1 MICRANL
8 FIIGLVFRVTPVS
21 PIAEIDA
28 DDEVLHLIGEPDF
41 RDVRLRWEYG
51 KGDEERPKL
60 LAFQIHYCE
69 LQAWGQ
75 YRCRTKVIDNL
86 EEEKLTKITTDPSTT
101 TVQSPKRVTTTSPS
115 SMSTAEPVSGRHGR
129 VYSTRIT
136 GLRMATTYSFEVR
149 PVRRDA
155 RDLADPHSIGSKII
169 IVPTKGFSARATQ
182 CLPHASEVEVST
194 GPYFGGR
201 IAVEA
206 VDGGPERCSLQ
217 GNPNSA
223 QDAYIL
229 RIHHDECGSE
239 VNETTVATYVIVQE
253 NLPILTHSTRRFLVL
268 CTYKPETLTVRAGIN
283 LPKANPGDVLHHI
296 KHHSG
301 YAEPYDNQDL
311 DYNELQPAR
320 LEARKEEMQQS
331 VFGEISLVMFL
342 VVAAFGGIALL
353 IWKMVPQVDR
363 DNLSIATVSSL
374 SRSSIFGRRNRDR
387 FSDQSSVY
395 SITLSEKDEGI
406 AKKPNDGDNT
416 SEA

>member
-1 MICRANL
+1 MFWRTHL
-8 FIIGLVFRVTPVS
+8 YLIGIFFQFSFVS

-28 DDEVLHLIGEPDF
+28 NEEVLHLIGEPDF

-51 KGDEERPKL
+51 KPDEEDRPKV
-60 LAFQIHYCE
+60 LAFQVHYCE

-75 YRCRTKVIDNL
+75 YRCRTKVIDTA
-86 EEEKLTKITTDPSTT
+86 EDEKATKPSTSST
-101 TVQSPKRVTTTSPS
+101 EAAPTTTTSQPS
-115 SMSTAEPVSGRHGR
+115 AVRRGRM
-129 VYSTRIT
+129 YSTRIV

-155 RDLADPHSIGSKII
+155 RDLADPQSISSKII

-194 GPYFGGR
+194 GPFFGGR

-206 VDGGPERCSLQ
+206 ADGGPERCSIQ

-239 VNETTVATYVIVQE
+239 VNDTTVATYVIVQE

-283 LPKANPGDVLHHI
+283 LPKSNPGDVLHQH
-296 KHHSG
+296 KPSSG
-301 YAEPYDNQDL
+301 SVEPYENQDM

-320 LEARKEEMQQS
+320 LEARKEEPQQS
-331 VFGEISLVMFL
+331 AFGEVTLVMFL
-342 VVAAFGGIALL
+342 VVAAFGGVALL
-353 IWKMVPQVDR
+353 IWKVVPQADR
-363 DNLSIATVSSL
+363 DNISIATVSSL
-374 SRSSIFGRRNRDR
+374 TRSGFFSRRNKDR
-387 FSDQSSVY
+387 FSDRSSVY
-395 SITLSEKDEGI
+395 SISLSEKDEG
-406 AKKPNDGDNT
+406 APKKPNDGDNT

>member
-1 MICRANL
+1 MFWRFLI
-8 FIIGLVFRVTPVS
+8 VFGVILQTMFVS
-21 PIAEIDA
+21 PISEGDS
-28 DDEVLHLIGEPDF
+28 DDEVLHLIGDPDF

-51 KGDEERPKL
+51 LAEEDPKKVI
-60 LAFQIHYCE
+60 AFQIHYCE

-75 YRCRTKVIDNL
+75 YRCRSKVVDNF
-86 EEEKLTKITTDPSTT
+86 EEERSGRALESTT
-101 TVQSPKRVTTTSPS
+101 TAKTPVVGRRGRLY
-115 SMSTAEPVSGRHGR
+115 TA
-129 VYSTRIT
+129 YIT

-155 RDLADPHSIGSKII
+155 RDLADHQSIGSKII

-206 VDGGPERCSLQ
+206 ADGGPERCSIQ

-229 RIHHDECGSE
+229 RIHHDECGSD

-268 CTYKPETLTVRAGIN
+268 CSYKPDTLTVRAGIN
-283 LPKANPGDVLHHI
+283 LPKSSPGDILMETRPHASVELYNDI
-296 KHHSG
+296 
-301 YAEPYDNQDL
+301 EDND
-311 DYNELQPAR
+311 LQPAR
-320 LEARKEEMQQS
+320 LEARQEKSTQS
-331 VFGEISLVMFL
+331 MFGEITLVMFL
-342 VVAAFGGIALL
+342 VVTAFVGIALL
-353 IWKMVPQVDR
+353 IWKMVPQVDK
-363 DNLSIATVSSL
+363 DNISVSTQSSL
-374 SRSSIFGRRNRDR
+374 SRSSIFSRRNIDR
-387 FSDQSSVY
+387 FSDKSSVY
-395 SITLSEKDEGI
+395 SITLSERDEDV
-406 AKKPNDGDNT
+406 KKRSDADNT

>member
-1 MICRANL
+1 MVFSVKLLVAG
-8 FIIGLVFRVTPVS
+8 FILQITFVS
-21 PIAEIDA
+21 PIAEVEA

-51 KGDEERPKL
+51 KTEESDPRKL

-75 YRCRTKVIDNL
+75 YRCRTKVVDNI
-86 EEEKLTKITTDPSTT
+86 EEERSAKMGGINVETT
-101 TVQSPKRVTTTSPS
+101 TAKASVPTPRRGRTYTS
-115 SMSTAEPVSGRHGR
+115 
-129 VYSTRIT
+129 YIT

-206 VDGGPERCSLQ
+206 VDGGPERCSIQ

-239 VNETTVATYVIVQE
+239 VNDTTVATYVIVQE

-283 LPKANPGDVLHHI
+283 LPKANPGDVLVETKPHGI
-296 KHHSG
+296 V
-301 YAEPYDNQDL
+301 EPYDDQEIND
-311 DYNELQPAR
+311 NSLQPAR
-320 LEARKEEMQQS
+320 LEARKDEAQPSM
-331 VFGEISLVMFL
+331 FGEITLVMFL
-342 VVAAFGGIALL
+342 VVAAFGGVALL
-353 IWKMVPQVDR
+353 IWKMVPQASRSVD
-363 DNLSIATVSSL
+363 NISTSTVSSL
-374 SRSSIFGRRNRDR
+374 SRSGIFNRRNIDR
-387 FSDQSSVY
+387 FSDKSSVY
-395 SITLSEKDEGI
+395 SVTLSEKDEPV
-406 AKKPNDGDNT
+406 KKPSEVDNS

>member
-1 MICRANL
+1 MRAPMQCACVKKSASAIL
-8 FIIGLVFRVTPVS
+8 FV
-21 PIAEIDA
+21 
-28 DDEVLHLIGEPDF
+28 EVLHLIGEPDF

-51 KGDEERPKL
+51 GNEDEDLQKL

-75 YRCRTKVIDNL
+75 YRCRTKVVDSF
-86 EEEKLTKITTDPSTT
+86 EEERSSRMMIETMTNKVPTGKRGRTYTTYIS
-101 TVQSPKRVTTTSPS
+101 
-115 SMSTAEPVSGRHGR
+115 
-129 VYSTRIT
+129 

-149 PVRRDA
+149 PVKREA
-155 RDLADPHSIGSKII
+155 RDLADPQSIGSKII

-194 GPYFGGR
+194 GPFFGGR

-206 VDGGPERCSLQ
+206 ADGGPERCSLQ

-229 RIHHDECGSE
+229 RIHHEECGSE

-283 LPKANPGDVLHHI
+283 LPKSNPGDVLLDTKPQGI
-296 KHHSG
+296 V
-301 YAEPYDNQDL
+301 EPYDDN
-311 DYNELQPAR
+311 NLQPAR
-320 LEARKEEMQQS
+320 LEARKEETQQS
-331 VFGEISLVMFL
+331 MFGEIMLVMFL
-342 VVAAFGGIALL
+342 VVAAFGGVAFL
-353 IWKMVPQVDR
+353 IWKVVPQAGKED
-363 DNLSIATVSSL
+363 SISISTSSTL
-374 SRSSIFGRRNRDR
+374 SRSGIFSRRNIDR
-387 FSDQSSVY
+387 FSDKSSVY
-395 SITLSEKDEGI
+395 SITLSEKDV
-406 AKKPNDGDNT
+406 KKSDGDDT